1 MLASPTA
8 QPQAT
13 VPIPTFA
20 CAGEREMRGDDSAVG
35 GSLARAFFCALSG
48 SGGDSAMR
56 TVQYIPET
64 GIVRLIDQTRLPA
77 ALEFVDCRTWQEV
90 AAAIRSMRVRGA
102 PALGV
107 SGAYGL
113 ALAALRFEGDDPT
126 EFEAEIGRA
135 ADGLAATRPTA
146 VNLFWGLE
154 QGRKVARRA

>member
-1 MLASPTA
+1 
-8 QPQAT
+8 
-13 VPIPTFA
+13 
-20 CAGEREMRGDDSAVG
+20 MRGDDSAVG

-90 AAAIRSMRVRGA
+90 ASAIRSMRVRGA

-107 SGAYGL
+107 SAAYGL

-126 EFEAEIGRA
+126 EFEAEIGRLPTDAGRYVRLALRKGERAQA
-135 ADGLAATRPTA
+135 AFAAWCQE
-146 VNLFWGLE
+146 VIDELE
-154 QGRKVARRA
+154 EAQERERR